1 MHLLLLRRQLTFT
14 ASAYKTVLVTSNSY
28 FSPVWTQKKKKKPI
42 MRSQWSHCSLSK
54 AHLQRQSFNLWSGLH
69 RRLTELYPFQLADVM
84 QWKLWGFQLAFNNLT
99 VGLNKKK
106 STSKFWFK
114 CCLFTKYPESGDI
127 AGMSG
132 LNLTLNLTFYICP
145 GNQNF
150 CSYLGKQFSKELN
163 V

>member
-28 FSPVWTQKKKKKPI
+28 FSPVWTQKKKKSI

-69 RRLTELYPFQLADVM
+69 HRPTELYPFQLADVM

-106 STSKFWFK
+106 SASKFWFK

-127 AGMSG
+127 AGVSG